1 MRAQRSGIYVQE
13 VHASR
18 LAHAAMYAFPAH
30 ASLISAHASLISTN
44 TSSMVSIFWHDDV
57 ALQKHI
63 LTGTIPCKTIILC
76 KLGSEGMPTMYY
88 DIVV

>member
-1 MRAQRSGIYVQE
+1 MRAQRPVIYVQE

-30 ASLISAHASLISTN
+30 ASLISAHAFLISTN
-44 TSSMVSIFWHDDV
+44 TSSMVSIFWHCED
-57 ALQKHI
+57 I
-63 LTGTIPCKTIILC
+63 LTGTIPYKTNILC
-76 KLGSEGMPTMYY
+76 KLGSEGMPMMYY